1 MHIQVSPSYELL
13 DSARELRAQTIS
25 LDVATVLGYKP
36 TLTQYQV
43 FPTSTYEFVHFCSCT
58 QMIAIFATQRLRSKN
73 SCQM

>member
-36 TLTQYQV
+36 SIKFFQPRLMNLFT
-43 FPTSTYEFVHFCSCT
+43 FVVAH
-58 QMIAIFATQRLRSKN
+58 K
-73 SCQM
+73 